1 MNVGYWLSTED
12 IRRTELLHAGSQ
24 RQQDER
30 VCLNRGM
37 ASTSKLTVSGRSYAI
52 HRLDELQASYDV
64 ARLPY
69 TLRVLLESV
78 LRNGDEADV
87 EAVARW
93 DAKAEPSNEISFA
106 PSRVLLQDLTGV
118 PAVVDLAA
126 MRDAMADLGGDPGR
140 INPLIPAELVIDHS
154 VQVDAFAS
162 RMAFGRNVELE
173 FERNH
178 ERYLFLR
185 WGQEAFSGFKVV
197 PPGTGIC
204 HQVNLEYLARV
215 VEDRDGVAFPDT
227 LVGTDSHTTMVNGLG
242 VLGWGVGGI
251 EAEAAMLG
259 QPLSMLV
266 PQVVGF
272 KLSGSL
278 PEGATATDLVLTV
291 TQILRKVGVV
301 GKFVEYF
308 GDGVTALPLADRA
321 TLGNMSPEYGATCGF
336 FPVDQVTLDYL
347 RLTGRS
353 TERVALVEAYC
364 KENMLWHEP
373 SDHATYSQ
381 VVELDLGDIEPSIAG
396 PRRPQDRVPLASAK
410 SAFMETL
417 GTFGVAHHDGAGE
430 ETFPA
435 SDPTTEQQ
443 PAGTDFG
450 EDVAIAVE
458 ESPGSNPIPVAGTD
472 YELDHGSVV
481 IAAITSCTNTSNPQ
495 VMVAAGLLARN
506 AVERG
511 MERRP
516 WVKSSLAPGS
526 KVVTRYYEQA
536 GLQEYLDRLG
546 FDTVGYGCTTC
557 IGNSGPLAEEISV
570 AIADGDLVV
579 CSVLSGNRNFEARIH
594 PEVKANYLA
603 SPPLVVA
610 YALAGRMDIDFETE
624 PISADV
630 NGDDIFL
637 RDIWPSAQE
646 IGETIASSVRA
657 EHFAATYSD
666 VFTGDET
673 WRALD
678 VPQGEI
684 FAWEPSST
692 YVRQP
697 PYFEGMTREPAAV
710 DDVTGARCLV
720 WLGDSVT
727 TDHISPAGAIK
738 PDSPAGRY
746 LVEHGVERKDFN
758 SYGARRGNHEV
769 MVRGTFA
776 NVRLRN
782 LLVEGA
788 EGTWTLHVPSGE
800 EMTIFDASLR
810 YRDEGTPLVV
820 LAGKE
825 YGSGS
830 SRDWAAKGPNLLGV
844 RAVIAESYERIHRS
858 NLLMMG
864 VLPPQFA
871 DGDTPSRL
879 GLTGRETFSVVGV
892 ENGTASEVTVRAD
905 DTEFRA
911 RVRLDTP
918 REREYFQHGGIL
930 PYMLRHLLAA

>member
-1 MNVGYWLSTED
+1 
-12 IRRTELLHAGSQ
+12 
-24 RQQDER
+24 
-30 VCLNRGM
+30 M
-37 ASTSKLTVSGRSYAI
+37 ASPSKLSVGDRSYEI
-52 HRLDELQASYDV
+52 YRLSELQASYDV
-64 ARLPY
+64 VRLPY
-69 TLRVLLESV
+69 TLRVLLENV
-78 LRNGDEADV
+78 LRNGDEQDV

-126 MRDAMADLGGDPGR
+126 MRNAMADLGGDPEK

-162 RMAFGRNVELE
+162 RIAFERNVELE
-173 FERNH
+173 FERNR

-185 WGQEAFSGFKVV
+185 WGQTAFSGFKVV

-215 VEDRDGVAFPDT
+215 VEDRDGAAFPDT

-272 KLSGSL
+272 KLRGSL

-291 TQILRKVGVV
+291 TEILRRTGVV

-308 GDGVTALPLADRA
+308 GEGVTSLPLADRA

-336 FPVDQVTLDYL
+336 FPVDEVTLDYL
-347 RLTGRS
+347 RLTGRPA
-353 TERVALVEAYC
+353 ERIALVEAYC
-364 KENMLWHEP
+364 KENLLWHDP

-381 VVELDLGDIEPSIAG
+381 VVELDLGDVEPSIAG
-396 PRRPQDRVPLASAK
+396 PRRPQDRVPLANAK
-410 SAFMETL
+410 QSFLDTL
-417 GTFGVAHHDGAGE
+417 GTFGVPYANGSSDKDVAD
-430 ETFPA
+430 TFPA
-435 SDPTTEQQ
+435 SDPTQEQQ
-443 PAGTDFG
+443 PGAEQLAADASAP
-450 EDVAIAVE
+450 VATAP
-458 ESPGSNPIPVAGTD
+458 SPGHHRVPVKGTS
-472 YELDHGSVV
+472 YALDHGSVV

-506 AVERG
+506 AVRRGLERK
-511 MERRP
+511 P

-536 GLQEYLDRLG
+536 GLQEHLDALG
-546 FDTVGYGCTTC
+546 FNTVGYGCTTC
-557 IGNSGPLAEEISV
+557 IGNSGPLADEISAAV
-570 AIADGDLVV
+570 ADGDLVV

-610 YALAGRMDIDFETE
+610 YALAGRMDIDFEHE
-624 PISADV
+624 PIQDDV
-630 NGDDIFL
+630 YL
-637 RDIWPSAQE
+637 HDIWPTAQE
-646 IGETIASSVRA
+646 VSDVIASSVRA
-657 EHFAATYSD
+657 EQFAETYED
-666 VFTGDET
+666 VFTGDEA
-673 WRALD
+673 WRSLP
-678 VPQGEI
+678 VPEGEL
-684 FAWEPSST
+684 FAWQPDST
-692 YVRQP
+692 YVRHP
-697 PYFEGMTREPAAV
+697 PYFEGMSREPGSFPDV
-710 DDVTGARCLV
+710 DGARCLV

-727 TDHISPAGAIK
+727 TDHISPAGSIK
-738 PDSPAGRY
+738 PDSPAGKY
-746 LVEHGVERKDFN
+746 LIDHGVERRQFN

-782 LLVEGA
+782 KLVPGT
-788 EGTWTLHVPSGE
+788 EGTWTVHVPSGE
-800 EMTIFDASLR
+800 EMSIFEASQR
-810 YRDEGTPLVV
+810 YLEEGTPLVV

-844 RAVIAESYERIHRS
+844 KAVIAESFERIHRS

-864 VLPPQFA
+864 VLPLQFL
-871 DGDTPSRL
+871 DGETPDSL
-879 GLTGRETFSVVGV
+879 GLTGRESFSIVGV
-892 ENGTASEVTVRAD
+892 EGGEAREVTVRAD
-905 DTEFRA
+905 DREFRA

-918 REREYFQHGGIL
+918 QEREYLQHGGIL
-930 PYMLRHLLAA
+930 PYVLRRLLAA